1 MSVWK
6 YAIGIQAEFHK
17 PSDKMFY
24 RRTALARAPES
35 VACAKA
41 YSWARVWETD
51 GIVGVLASTPSA
63 LWPPSWAWASVF
75 SLFSSRQWV
84 RICEDAIATQCQLL
98 LELNKEV
105 LSLWDSIAFPLFAK
119 RVSTEVSLPLPLPLG
134 ASGSLFPQYYNSGV
148 REAVRSMRGALMMQA
163 LDHYLSGPFVTPG
176 LLTKS

>member
-41 YSWARVWETD
+41 YSWARVWETGWD
-51 GIVGVLASTPSA
+51 CRRPGINSQCSLVSLLGL
-63 LWPPSWAWASVF
+63 ASVF
-75 SLFSSRQWV
+75 SLFSSGQWV

-163 LDHYLSGPFVTPG
+163 LDHYLSGP
-176 LLTKS
+176 L